1 MSWQFGG
8 LSGASSGTGIG
19 LQLPIGNLA
28 SAGDVPPV
36 SKSWA
41 PDSPVSENAAGE
53 PAGSSAG
60 PLPRM
65 NGWLP
70 AARESAVQQSTAQL
84 DSARQDGNEQG
95 EETDAAASTILQK
108 DRVTEDLAPSLAE
121 DRPVTTTLDRV
132 VLPYNLR
139 QAILLDPRVEEM
151 SARAC
156 QLAHRLGL
164 ARAEGR
170 PKVTANVTG
179 SRQLASR
186 GRWLVFHWLLMIRR
200 AMAW

>member
-1 MSWQFGG
+1 
-8 LSGASSGTGIG
+8 
-19 LQLPIGNLA
+19 
-28 SAGDVPPV
+28 
-36 SKSWA
+36 
-41 PDSPVSENAAGE
+41 
-53 PAGSSAG
+53 
-60 PLPRM
+60 M

-132 VLPYNLR
+132 VLPDNLR